1 MLPEALTVLAT
12 AGGTAVVQAAGTDAW
27 EGFRRRVAV
36 WFGRGDAER
45 ASGELARLDRTAAD
59 LAGLDAADGVS
70 AERIRIRQEALW
82 QARFE
87 SLLEGLAQA
96 ERDRAAAELQS
107 LLDTHRASG
116 TAVGDGALAV
126 GGDLHVSADNSS
138 VAAGVINGG
147 VNLSPPPP
155 PVPSQG

>member
-1 MLPEALTVLAT
+1 MLPEALTALAT

-45 ASGELARLDRTAAD
+45 ESGELARLDQTAAD
-59 LAGLDAADGVS
+59 LAAEEGVS

-87 SLLEGLAQA
+87 GLLEGLAQD
-96 ERDRAAAELQS
+96 ERDRAVAELQS
-107 LLDTHRASG
+107 LLDAERASG
-116 TAVGDGALAV
+116 AVVGDGGLAA
-126 GGDLHVSADNSS
+126 GRDLNVSADNSS

-147 VNLSPPPP
+147 VHLSPPPP
-155 PVPSQG
+155 PVSSQG